1 MFDFWFF
8 KLVPSDEFRNYI
20 ELFWCFLITKAYITH
35 SVSSAYN
42 SIRTESFFSLSIE
55 HFLHSISMERKEKE
69 KEKQHENHQK
79 WPFRLIKYG
88 MEQNKHS
95 QICILMFGLLHW
107 TAWKSWNYSE
117 YPTKKNILRSS
128 SVLMHLKNTHA
139 TVSIAPMNY
148 SACSELFSYRRHLTI
163 PLHNNSQPN
172 YGVVFICEWKGINR
186 SKIDVHHVFA
196 SVLYIKEKMYLA
208 VIL

>member
-20 ELFWCFLITKAYITH
+20 ELFWCFLITKACIAH

-42 SIRTESFFSLSIE
+42 STCTESFFFSIE
-55 HFLHSISMERKEKE
+55 HFLHSISMERKEKGNE
-69 KEKQHENHQK
+69 KEKEK
-79 WPFRLIKYG
+79 WKSSKMTIQADKIWHGTKQTLP
-88 MEQNKHS
+88 
-95 QICILMFGLLHW
+95 ICILMFGLLRW

-117 YPTKKNILRSS
+117 YSTKKNIPRSS

-139 TVSIAPMNY
+139 AVSIAPMNY

-163 PLHNNSQPN
+163 HLHNNSQPN

-186 SKIDVHHVFA
+186 SKIDVFA